1 MIRTL
6 APWHYDPAEHLGGG
20 GYAQAYRCFDPALH
34 PRPCAIKVFDD
45 PYYANTFER
54 EVAALQAMRG
64 CAGTLTLVEH
74 GRDVAGRLCIVTE
87 RVPGERLDKL
97 IAKQGRVD
105 EAQLRVILARI
116 LGVLHH
122 AHGHGWLHKD
132 IKASNILVDGN
143 DATLIDWGVAERLGD
158 GRAESIRAKQDYV
171 APECFYG
178 RHGIETDFYS
188 LGWLV
193 VEALTGVRPYHFST
207 QRERD
212 YRVAAHCLERVALP
226 ADLPETWWPLV
237 RAWIARDPVERLT
250 GYDLDALLA
259 QAATHQSTDR
269 DDAVDHR
276 NIGRQYG
283 YLEQAARAGVPYAQH
298 ELALRQLKAG
308 RTQEAL
314 HWLECA
320 VASGYATAAFRLAR
334 ILDRGDGCD
343 ADPARAR
350 QLLGEAAAAGN
361 AAACYRLGRQLQE
374 AGERDAANAW
384 LKQAADAGY
393 ARAQYEYARQLE
405 AASGDLGAV
414 VAYLGMAADRGHEYA
429 QARLARLQVKHAE
442 RPELADVHMFR
453 EQTENG
459 TASLPPEVT

>member
-1 MIRTL
+1 MIKSL
-6 APWHYDPAEHLGGG
+6 AAWHYDPAERLGGG
-20 GYAQAYRCFDPALH
+20 GYAQAYRCEDPALH

-45 PYYANTFER
+45 PYYVNTFER

-64 CAGTLTLVEH
+64 CVGTLTLVDH
-74 GRDVAGRLCIVTE
+74 GRDPAGRLCIVTE
-87 RVPGERLDKL
+87 LVPGERLDKL
-97 IAKQGRVD
+97 IARQGRIE
-105 EAQLRVILARI
+105 EAQLRAILARI

-122 AHGHGWLHKD
+122 AHAHGWLHKD
-132 IKASNILVDGN
+132 IKASNILVDRN
-143 DATLIDWGVAERLGD
+143 DAILIDWGVAELLGD

-171 APECFYG
+171 APECFHG

-193 VEALTGVRPYHFST
+193 VEALTGARPYHFST

-212 YRVAAHCLERVALP
+212 YRVAAHCLERVELP
-226 ADLPETWWPLV
+226 AGLLEAWRPLV
-237 RAWIARDPVERLT
+237 RAWIARDPAQRLT
-250 GYDLDALLA
+250 GYDLDAMLA
-259 QAATHQSTDR
+259 QAATHETTDR

-298 ELALRQLKAG
+298 ELALRLVQAG
-308 RTQEAL
+308 RHAEAL
-314 HWLECA
+314 HWLENA
-320 VASGYATAAFRLAR
+320 VASGYAIAAFRLAR
-334 ILDRGDGCD
+334 ILDRGEGRE

-361 AAACYRLGRQLQE
+361 TAACYRLGRQLQD
-374 AGERDAANAW
+374 AGEQDAANAW

-405 AASGDLGAV
+405 VASGDLATV

-442 RPELADVHMFR
+442 HPELADVHTFWD
-453 EQTENG
+453 QIENG